1 MNKSSPSFVILNG
14 EVISTKEASIHV
26 DDRGFLY
33 GESIFTTIRCYG
45 GVPFRVIRHCDRLNN
60 SLSSPVVDI
69 DYHVDFAK
77 LETDIQQLLKLNKC
91 PDAAVR
97 FTITRGCA
105 TGPLPPQRLTPTTL
119 LSLHPFAPDTSLLS
133 RGASLCI
140 SNIRRDPAGD
150 IGKHKL
156 GSYFPSLLARRQA
169 FNKGHDESVIC
180 DTDGNFLECACSN
193 LFAVLDGTL
202 VTPDTTENIL
212 PGIAREGVLECAAA
226 IGLKTSLETLTS
238 DIQKNAKEWLITNS
252 LMEIVPVAS
261 LGENRFFVPGP
272 VTSRL
277 LGEFK
282 DLVASEIR
290 SEKHE

>member
-105 TGPLPPQRLTPTTL
+105 TGPLPPQK
-119 LSLHPFAPDTSLLS
+119 
-133 RGASLCI
+133 I
-140 SNIRRDPAGD
+140 
-150 IGKHKL
+150 
-156 GSYFPSLLARRQA
+156 
-169 FNKGHDESVIC
+169 
-180 DTDGNFLECACSN
+180 
-193 LFAVLDGTL
+193 
-202 VTPDTTENIL
+202 IL
-212 PGIAREGVLECAAA
+212 
-226 IGLKTSLETLTS
+226 
-238 DIQKNAKEWLITNS
+238 
-252 LMEIVPVAS
+252 
-261 LGENRFFVPGP
+261 
-272 VTSRL
+272 
-277 LGEFK
+277 
-282 DLVASEIR
+282 
-290 SEKHE
+290 